1 MYRRKLLWSGT
12 DLEELWENSPMTAVH
27 EIAPR
32 ASKAFFGNSH
42 MFAVLIEI
50 AAREDE
56 PFSPKDIVES
66 TGLIDSVV
74 RPLIRRLRDAEFI
87 EYVGRAPGEKTTLY
101 RVRDNPWWEPARR
114 YAVSR
119 NPSD

>member
-1 MYRRKLLWSGT
+1 
-12 DLEELWENSPMTAVH
+12 MTAVH
-27 EIAPR
+27 EIAPH

-50 AAREDE
+50 AGHEDE
-56 PFSPKDIVES
+56 PFSPMDIVEG

-87 EYVGRAPGEKTTLY
+87 EYIGRAPGERTTLY

-114 YAVSR
+114 YALTR
-119 NPSD
+119 NTTDVAS